1 MIQTDLLLPSRT
13 PQYFTNPEVM
23 SYGLS
28 EDVGCNF
35 ISSFEA
41 LAKVDLSPKPVFQ

>member
-1 MIQTDLLLPSRT
+1 MIQTDIFLPSRT
-13 PQYFTNPEVM
+13 PQYFINPEDM
-23 SYGLS
+23 LYGLS

-35 ISSFEA
+35 FSSFEA